1 MEAKHLEIYLTAFYF
16 VLTTMTTVGYGEI
29 SQVNIYERFLGI
41 VILVVGSVCFS
52 FLAGSVTSLLANN
65 DQMTEGL
72 KWKLDTLTN
81 IK

>member
-41 VILVVGSVCFS
+41 IILVVGSVCFS

-65 DQMTEGL
+65 D
-72 KWKLDTLTN
+72 
-81 IK
+81 